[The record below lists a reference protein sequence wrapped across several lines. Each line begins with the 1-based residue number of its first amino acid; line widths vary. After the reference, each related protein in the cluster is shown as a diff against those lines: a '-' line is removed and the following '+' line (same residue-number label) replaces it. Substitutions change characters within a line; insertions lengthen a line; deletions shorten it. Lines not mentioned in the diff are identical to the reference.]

1 VNSELVGH
9 EGANGFPEGMNRVAI
24 LLVDAAILREIHG
37 GTSSLLSRL
46 KRRDC
51 VNGSAQR
58 GQLCMSIAFV
68 RFRVR
73 VTDDFHTHFLRYPTI
88 EHAAIER
95 VPETVE

>member
-1 VNSELVGH
+1 MDAELVGH
-9 EGANGFPEGMNRVAI
+9 EGSNGFPQGMDRVAI
-24 LLVDAAILREIHG
+24 LLVEAAILREIHG
-37 GTSSLLSRL
+37 GRSSLLSRL

-58 GQLCMSIAFV
+58 SQLCMSIALV

-73 VTDDFHTHFLRYPTI
+73 MTDDFHTHFLRYPTI
-88 EHAAIER
+88 EHAAIKR